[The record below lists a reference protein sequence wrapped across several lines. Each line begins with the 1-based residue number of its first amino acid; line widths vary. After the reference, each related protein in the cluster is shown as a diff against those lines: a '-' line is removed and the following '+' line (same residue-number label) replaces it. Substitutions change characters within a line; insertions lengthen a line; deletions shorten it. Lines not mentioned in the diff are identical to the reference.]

1 MSNNQEGN
9 ESPGDSPDVR
19 DPNQVFTTAVMVE
32 LGLGIAAVLIA
43 SILGPDCRAFIPE
56 LSQEQLAR
64 VVGGLV
70 MGLVLTIPMLLGIA
84 VIKRLKIPAIEE
96 LKRLGDH
103 PMMTT
108 LLQLSMVE
116 LIVISLCAGVGEELL
131 FRGWLMPAI
140 AGDVQWLQA
149 TEKVVSNDL
158 ASPSDWLGGHGWL
171 GWMISN
177 PGSSVWD
184 WWSRAD
190 SFNWILAWAASSVMF
205 GFAHP
210 ISKAYFVITAL
221 LGVYLGFL
229 LLLTGNLLVPIAA
242 HAAYDAVE
250 LWLAKQ
256 EMASEPAAS
265 VT

>member
-1 MSNNQEGN
+1 MNNPPEWN
-9 ESPGDSPDVR
+9 EPPSDSPGER
-19 DPNQVFTTAVMVE
+19 DPNQVFTTAILVE
-32 LGLGIAAVLIA
+32 MGLGVAAVVIA
-43 SILGPDCRAFIPE
+43 SLLGPDCRAYIPE
-56 LSQEQLAR
+56 FSQVELAR
-64 VVGGLV
+64 VFGGLV
-70 MGLVLTIPMLLGIA
+70 MGLVFTVPMILGMA
-84 VIKRLKIPAIEE
+84 LVKRLKLPAIEE
-96 LKRLGDH
+96 LRRLGDH

-140 AGDVQWLQA
+140 AGDITWLQS
-149 TEKVVSNDL
+149 TEPAL
-158 ASPSDWLGGHGWL
+158 ASDLSSPGDWFGGHGWL
-171 GWMISN
+171 GWIWGH
-177 PGSSVWD
+177 PESSVWE
-184 WWSRAD
+184 WWSRD
-190 SFNWILAWAASSVMF
+190 GSVNWLLAWAASSVLF

-242 HAAYDAVE
+242 HATYDAVE

-256 EMASEPAAS
+256 ELGSEP
-265 VT
+265 VQDP